1 MNHMSVMMSD
11 MKTKPAAKKSARRRA
26 APKAPAA
33 VRRDFTVRDMNRQ
46 PQSLLAAAQK
56 LGRVVI
62 RSRSAGNFI
71 LTPEVPTPNQRV
83 QEAEAFMQR
92 QRAFREKLSRMG
104 FVPPSKEDSEKIAR
118 MIAGEEP

>member
-1 MNHMSVMMSD
+1 MSVIMSD
-11 MKTKPAAKKSARRRA
+11 MKTKPDVKKAKKSNPRPAA
-26 APKAPAA
+26 AP
-33 VRRDFTVRDMNRQ
+33 RDFTVRDLNRQ
-46 PQSLLAAAQK
+46 PQVVLNAAQK
-56 LGRVVI
+56 LGRIVI

-71 LTPEVPTPNQRV
+71 LTPEAPAPNKRV

-104 FVPPSKEDSEKIAR
+104 FVAPSADDSEKIAR

>member
-1 MNHMSVMMSD
+1 MMSD
-11 MKTKPAAKKSARRRA
+11 MKAKPAVKKPAPRRAAKKS
-26 APKAPAA
+26 PASSRSA
-33 VRRDFTVRDMNRQ
+33 FTVRDMNRQ

-71 LTPEVPTPNQRV
+71 LTPEVPAPNKRV
-83 QEAEAFMQR
+83 EEAEAFMKR
-92 QRAFREKLSRMG
+92 QRAFREKLCRMG

>member
-1 MNHMSVMMSD
+1 MMSD
-11 MKTKPAAKKSARRRA
+11 MKAKPAVKKPAPRRAAKKT
-26 APKAPAA
+26 PTPT
-33 VRRDFTVRDMNRQ
+33 VRHNFTVRDMNRQ

-56 LGRVVI
+56 LGRIVI

-71 LTPEVPTPNQRV
+71 LTPEAPPPNKRV
-83 QEAEAFMQR
+83 EEAEAFMQR

-104 FVPPSKEDSEKIAR
+104 FVAPSEDDSEKIAR

>member
-1 MNHMSVMMSD
+1 MSDKMSD
-11 MKTKPAAKKSARRRA
+11 MKAKPTVKKTAPRREAQTKPVPTIRN
-26 APKAPAA
+26 
-33 VRRDFTVRDMNRQ
+33 DFTVRDMNRR

-71 LTPEVPTPNQRV
+71 LTPEVPALNQRIE
-83 QEAEAFMQR
+83 EAEAFMQR
-92 QRAFREKLSRMG
+92 QRAFRARLCRMG
-104 FVPPSKEDSEKIAR
+104 FVAPSKEDSEKIAR

>member
-1 MNHMSVMMSD
+1 MMSD
-11 MKTKPAAKKSARRRA
+11 MKAKPAINKPEPRRAAKKT
-26 APKAPAA
+26 PTVT
-33 VRRDFTVRDMNRQ
+33 VRHNFTVRDMNRQ

-56 LGRVVI
+56 LGWIVI

-71 LTPEVPTPNQRV
+71 LTPEAPAPNKRIE
-83 QEAEAFMQR
+83 EAEAFMKR

-104 FVPPSKEDSEKIAR
+104 FVAPSEDDSEKIAR

>member
-1 MNHMSVMMSD
+1 MMSD
-11 MKTKPAAKKSARRRA
+11 MKTKPAVKKPAPRRA
-26 APKAPAA
+26 AKKAPAA
-33 VRRDFTVRDMNRQ
+33 ALRRDFTVRDMNRQ

-71 LTPEVPTPNQRV
+71 LTPEVPATNTRIE
-83 QEAEAFMQR
+83 EAEAFMQR

-118 MIAGEEP
+118 MIAGEEL